1 MVGKNKDIYS
11 ATIRLFG
18 PEPEPAFEDGGR
30 MERVWGRNWGCDS
43 DVGRMRVVLMHRPG
57 DEFSVIDRGKRI
69 EEIGSYGD
77 PETGWYWQSEDIPD
91 LTEMQTQ
98 HDALADLLRSEGV
111 EVIYLEGV
119 DGGRFK
125 SVFTRDSS
133 FTVKGGAIVARLAPR
148 MRHGEERPVT
158 QTLARIGM
166 PILRTING
174 TGMIEGGSFAWL
186 NSKTAVAGR
195 GIRVNDE
202 AIQQVAEVLAYQGVE
217 LIDIDLRGFDI
228 HIDGHF
234 LMIDVDLALVWPRGL
249 PFSFLER
256 LEDLG
261 IRTVEMNSADNA
273 WIVNGLAIS
282 PGRVIMPRGL
292 SEQTREALIRHGI
305 EILEID
311 YDKLHL
317 NGGGIHCSTCPLI
330 RDSVD

>member
-1 MVGKNKDIYS
+1 MVGKNKDVYS

-18 PEPEPAFEDGGR
+18 PEPEPAFEESGR
-30 MERVWGRNWGCDS
+30 MERIWGRDWGCDS

-57 DEFSVIDRGKRI
+57 DEFNVIDRSKRI
-69 EEIGSYGD
+69 EGIGSFGD
-77 PETGWYWQSEDIPD
+77 PDTGWYWQSEDIPD
-91 LTEMQTQ
+91 LAEMQAQ

-111 EVIYLEGV
+111 EVVYLEGV

-158 QTLARIGM
+158 QTLAKMGM

-186 NSKTAVAGR
+186 NSRTAVVGR

-234 LMIDVDLALVWPRGL
+234 LMVDVDLALVWPRGL
-249 PFSFLER
+249 PFSFLEW
-256 LEDLG
+256 
-261 IRTVEMNSADNA
+261 V
-273 WIVNGLAIS
+273 VNGLAVS

-292 SEQTREALIRHGI
+292 SEQTREALIRHGT

>member
-1 MVGKNKDIYS
+1 MVGKNKDVYS

-18 PEPEPAFEDGGR
+18 PEPDPAFEDGGR
-30 MERVWGRNWGCDS
+30 MERIWGRDWGCDS
-43 DVGRMRVVLMHRPG
+43 DVGRLRVVLMHRPG
-57 DEFSVIDRGKRI
+57 DEFNVIDRGKRI
-69 EEIGSYGD
+69 EEIGSFGD
-77 PETGWYWQSEDIPD
+77 LETGWYWQSEEIPD
-91 LTEMQTQ
+91 LAEMQAQ

-119 DGGRFK
+119 AGGRFK

-158 QTLARIGM
+158 QTLAKMGM

-186 NSKTAVAGR
+186 DSRTAVVGR
-195 GIRVNDE
+195 GIRINDE

-234 LMIDVDLALVWPRGL
+234 LMVDVDLALVWPRGL
-249 PFSFLER
+249 PFSFLEGSR
-256 LEDLG
+256 HSHSRDELG
-261 IRTVEMNSADNA
+261 RQP
-273 WIVNGLAIS
+273 L
-282 PGRVIMPRGL
+282 GRERSCHQPRPCDHAEGPFG
-292 SEQTREALIRHGI
+292 T
-305 EILEID
+305 D
-311 YDKLHL
+311 
-317 NGGGIHCSTCPLI
+317 
-330 RDSVD
+330 